1 MLDSPKIL
9 FSAACLLVSGL
20 TASTPVPERL
30 SPSRIAFASDRD
42 GNWEIY
48 VADSDGRRP
57 TRLTNRTEA
66 EDRFPLPSPNG
77 SQIAFGSQVNANH
90 WELWVMN
97 ADGGKP
103 RSLATDIVAKGH
115 RQWSHDGTRIAF
127 AAKVNGDVEVFT
139 VEVASGRITRLTNTP
154 GEDLDPS
161 WSPDD
166 KGIAFSSMRD
176 GNRNVYI
183 ARADGSQPRRL
194 TTDTLPDAN
203 PDWSPDGTR
212 LAYISGRDGARDVFM
227 VRIDNGQ
234 VERLT
239 TGARAT
245 NDGAR
250 WSPDGANIAV
260 QTAQAVP
267 GVELAQGYD
276 IQLVRMSDRKR
287 TTLAGSPRYDGQLSW
302 SPESDRIAFISGREG
317 VEAVYITDLSGK
329 VSRLTTTRA
338 LTPVWTP

>member
-1 MLDSPKIL
+1 MLESSKLL
-9 FSAACLLVSGL
+9 FGAACLLLTGL
-20 TASTPVPERL
+20 TSAAPASGRL
-30 SPSRIAFASDRD
+30 SASRIAFASDRD

-48 VADSDGRRP
+48 VSDSDGQRP
-57 TRLTNRTEA
+57 TRLTNRPQA
-66 EDRFPLPSPNG
+66 QDRFALPSPNG
-77 SQIAFGSQVNANH
+77 SQIAFGSQINNDH

-127 AAKVNGDVEVFT
+127 AATVNGDVEVFT

-176 GNRNVYI
+176 GNRNIYI
-183 ARADGSQPRRL
+183 ARADGTQPRRL
-194 TTDTLPDAN
+194 TTDSLPDAN
-203 PDWSPDGTR
+203 PDWSRDGTR
-212 LAYISGRDGARDVFM
+212 LAYISGRDGARDVFL
-227 VRIDNGQ
+227 VRVDNAQ

-250 WSPDGANIAV
+250 WSPDGAHIAV
-260 QTAQAVP
+260 QTAQ
-267 GVELAQGYD
+267 GGGLAQGYD
-276 IQLVRMSDRKR
+276 IQLIRISDRQR
-287 TTLAGSPRYDGQLSW
+287 TTLAGSPKYDGQFSW
-302 SPESDRIAFISGREG
+302 SPQGDRIAFISGRDD
-317 VEAVYITDLSGK
+317 VESVYLTDLKGK
-329 VSRLTTTRA
+329 VTRLTTTRA
-338 LTPVWTP
+338 LNPEWLP